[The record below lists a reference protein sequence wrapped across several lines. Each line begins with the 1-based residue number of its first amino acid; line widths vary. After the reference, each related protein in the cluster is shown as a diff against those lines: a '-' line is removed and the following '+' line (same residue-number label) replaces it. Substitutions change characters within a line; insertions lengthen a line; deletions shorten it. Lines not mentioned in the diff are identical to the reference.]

1 MAQKVYAALLRGINV
16 GGNNKVSM
24 AELKA
29 CFEAMGF
36 GNVKTYI
43 NSGNVIFSAD
53 SESQK
58 LANQIESALKTKFGF
73 NISVVVKDLV
83 QMAKVVSGIPKK
95 WYGDDTLR
103 RYIMFLRPSIDK
115 PSIMDGLKIRRPDI
129 EEVTYVPGAILW
141 SAKISELT
149 HSDMVRLAS
158 SAIYKEMTIRNLSTT
173 LKVYELMR
181 SAVL

>member
-24 AELKA
+24 AELRA

-36 GNVKTYI
+36 SNVKTYI
-43 NSGNVIFSAD
+43 NSGNVIFCAD
-53 SESQK
+53 PDSQK
-58 LANQIESALKTKFGF
+58 LADQIEAALKSKFKF
-73 NISVVVKDLV
+73 DISVVVKDLA
-83 QMAKVVSGIPKK
+83 QMAKVVSGVPKK

-103 RYIMFLRPSIDK
+103 RYVMFLRPSIDK
-115 PSIMDGLKIRRPDI
+115 PSIVNGLKIRRPDI
-129 EEVTYVPGAILW
+129 EELSYVPGALLW

-158 SAIYKEMTIRNLSTT
+158 SAIYKEMTVRNLNTT
-173 LKVYELMR
+173 LKIFNLMET
-181 SAVL
+181 AA